1 MEKREEG
8 ERGREKAGVG
18 GVVVGGGGGGGA
30 TRKETGGQEG
40 RRE

>member
-18 GVVVGGGGGGGA
+18 VVGGGGGGGA

>member
-18 GVVVGGGGGGGA
+18 GVVVGGGGGA

-40 RRE
+40 RGE

>member
-18 GVVVGGGGGGGA
+18 VFGGGGGGGA

-40 RRE
+40 RGE

>member
-18 GVVVGGGGGGGA
+18 VVGGGGGA

-40 RRE
+40 RGE